1 MGKVAVGTAAVC
13 AGAVC
18 AAAALVVRHRVK
30 NSGKWARAM
39 AILKEF
45 EEKCGTPIGK
55 LRQVAD
61 AMAVEMH
68 AGLASEGG
76 SKLKM
81 LISFVDNLP
90 TGYCKLYFILFP
102 FDLPLN
108 FIRSVCSSRFI
119 IIKPLFLLEL
129 RKSMNIFLIS
139 FRICCF
145 LSSCKGLHKT
155 MKRFSLLFCLYL
167 GS

>member
-1 MGKVAVGTAAVC
+1 MGKATVCVAAVC

-18 AAAALVVRHRVK
+18 VGAAVVVRHRMRSSGRWAKAAAIVK
-30 NSGKWARAM
+30 E
-39 AILKEF
+39 L

-81 LISFVDNLP
+81 IISFVDNLP
-90 TGYCKLYFILFP
+90 TGYIYTYTYADLEDIL
-102 FDLPLN
+102 
-108 FIRSVCSSRFI
+108 ICVYESIGAIGSVNLQR
-119 IIKPLFLLEL
+119 
-129 RKSMNIFLIS
+129 
-139 FRICCF
+139 
-145 LSSCKGLHKT
+145 
-155 MKRFSLLFCLYL
+155 
-167 GS
+167 